1 MISKRQSVFL
11 FDSIEVTIITNELFV
26 VLICLS
32 WSFHDR
38 HLYRLFNYRLLI
50 IIKCRFKF
58 LMMSILQD
66 EDSRRWSLLSV
77 LIHIFDAFFESY
89 KELSV
94 FLGLLF
100 LFGVLFLISNSCG
113 LKQIMK
119 DVTWVLWR
127 LEIRCTLDLNTPSP
141 RRLLG
146 LSWF

>member
-1 MISKRQSVFL
+1 MISKRQSLFL
-11 FDSIEVTIITNELFV
+11 LDSIEVTIITNELFV

-89 KELSV
+89 KKLSV
-94 FLGLLF
+94 FLRLLF
-100 LFGVLFLISNSCG
+100 LFGVLLLITDCCG

-119 DVTWVLWR
+119 DVTGVLR
-127 LEIRCTLDLNTPSP
+127 SLEIWCSLDFYTSPS

-146 LSWF
+146 HGLL